1 MVFANASN
9 EKCTRYRAAAFVW
22 YGLSKTDGRN
32 RAKAMERYSFPYQ
45 RGLHNR
51 LTRTTLKPVMIICAA
66 VVLALPFVLTGVMTV
81 QANRNSAALAK
92 LLDEEDRKSVV

>member
-1 MVFANASN
+1 
-9 EKCTRYRAAAFVW
+9 
-22 YGLSKTDGRN
+22 
-32 RAKAMERYSFPYQ
+32 MERYSFPYQ

-92 LLDEEDRKSVV
+92 LLDEEQQRCAAGLAQTEQSKIGRAHV